1 MESVLIM
8 AKRYFPE
15 YRLDAPTPDDDVLKD
30 LASAPNLR
38 ATLPEWLAVDEVRGE
53 VLRVENCDALHSWVV
68 KHCMLVRE
76 DYLSRE
82 VAISHGQLQTLKDT
96 IEASLATLSSVK
108 RQSPEALGFISNPEF
123 VEQLKGVLDKLELI
137 LETPEAWRYRF
148 SYYAIW
154 DNE

>member
-53 VLRVENCDALHSWVV
+53 VLRVENCDALQSWVV

-82 VAISHGQLQTLKDT
+82 VAISYGQLQNLKDT
-96 IEASLATLSSVK
+96 IEASLAALSSVK
-108 RQSPEALGFISNPEF
+108 RQSPEAFEFISNPEF

-137 LETPEAWRYRF
+137 LETPDAWRYRF

>member
-1 MESVLIM
+1 MKSVLIM
-8 AKRYFPE
+8 AKRYFPD

-38 ATLPEWLAVDEVRGE
+38 ATLPEWLTIDEVRGE

-68 KHCMLVRE
+68 KRCMFVRE

-82 VAISHGQLQTLKDT
+82 VAISYEQLQNLKNT
-96 IEASLATLSSVK
+96 MGASLAALSSVK
-108 RQSPEALGFISNPEF
+108 HQSPEAFEFISSPEL
-123 VEQLKGVLDKLELI
+123 VEQLRGILDKLELI
-137 LETPEAWRYRF
+137 LETPGAWQYRF

-154 DNE
+154 DDE

>member
-8 AKRYFPE
+8 AKRYFPD

-38 ATLPEWLAVDEVRGE
+38 ATLPEWLTIDEVRGE
-53 VLRVENCDALHSWVV
+53 VLRVENCHALHSWVV
-68 KHCMLVRE
+68 EHCMFVRE

-82 VAISHGQLQTLKDT
+82 VAISHERLQNLKAT
-96 IEASLATLSSVK
+96 IEASLAALSSVE
-108 RQSPEALGFISNPEF
+108 RESPEAFGFISNPEF
-123 VEQLKGVLDKLELI
+123 VEQLEGILDKLEPI

>member
-8 AKRYFPE
+8 AKRYSGK

-82 VAISHGQLQTLKDT
+82 VAISYGQLQNLKDT
-96 IEASLATLSSVK
+96 IEASLAALSSVK
-108 RQSPEALGFISNPEF
+108 RQSPETFEFISSPEF
-123 VEQLKGVLDKLELI
+123 VEQLKGVLDKLEPI